1 MLPLGVS
8 VVLPKIRPLQTKQ
21 HRNDLEQTG
30 INRTASPWPALY
42 VRYHMKI
49 IGAFKATQFALTFAF
64 AVSIFATAQ
73 FVSIS
78 EAQANPARLAAI
90 KRVEGLHERK
100 NRKAIQAM
108 VGVNP
113 VSTPWCG
120 AAAAYAV
127 KKAGGRPPAGHNKA
141 ISWTKFGK
149 GVSLASAQ
157 KGDIVVLRFKRG
169 YHVGVYS
176 RKVDGGRIEV
186 CGGNTSNSF
195 KCTAYR
201 ASNVKAVRR

>member
-1 MLPLGVS
+1 
-8 VVLPKIRPLQTKQ
+8 
-21 HRNDLEQTG
+21 
-30 INRTASPWPALY
+30 
-42 VRYHMKI
+42 MKI
-49 IGAFKATQFALTFAF
+49 IGAFKATQLALTIAF

-73 FVSIS
+73 FATIT

-113 VSTPWCG
+113 ASTPWCG

-127 KKAGGRPPAGHNKA
+127 RKAGGRPPAGHNQA
-141 ISWTKFGK
+141 VSWTKFGT

-169 YHVGVYS
+169 YHVGVFS
-176 RKVDGGRIEV
+176 KKLHGGRVEI
-186 CGGNTSNSF
+186 CRGNTSNSF
-195 KCTAYR
+195 KCTGYR

>member
-1 MLPLGVS
+1 M
-8 VVLPKIRPLQTKQ
+8 
-21 HRNDLEQTG
+21 NFF
-30 INRTASPWPALY
+30 
-42 VRYHMKI
+42 
-49 IGAFKATQFALTFAF
+49 GAFKAAQFALTIAF

-73 FVSIS
+73 FSSIT
-78 EAQANPARLAAI
+78 EAHANPARLAAI

-120 AAAAYAV
+120 AATAYAV
-127 KKAGGRPPAGHNKA
+127 RKAGGKPVAGHNKA
-141 ISWTKFGK
+141 VSWTKFGK
-149 GVSLASAQ
+149 GVSLASAR

-176 RKVDGGRIEV
+176 KKAGNGRIEV
-186 CGGNTSNSF
+186 CGGNMSNRF
-195 KCTAYR
+195 KCSNYRTAH
-201 ASNVKAVRR
+201 VKAVRR

>member
-1 MLPLGVS
+1 
-8 VVLPKIRPLQTKQ
+8 
-21 HRNDLEQTG
+21 
-30 INRTASPWPALY
+30 
-42 VRYHMKI
+42 MKI
-49 IGAFKATQFALTFAF
+49 FGAFKAAQFALTIAF
-64 AVSIFATAQ
+64 AVSIFGAVQLST
-73 FVSIS
+73 IT
-78 EAQANPARLAAI
+78 EAHANPARLAAI

-120 AAAAYAV
+120 AAVAYAV
-127 KKAGGRPPAGHNKA
+127 RKAGGKPVAGANKA
-141 ISWTKFGK
+141 ISWAKFGK
-149 GVSLASAQ
+149 GVSLASAR

-176 RKVDGGRIEV
+176 KKLGNGRVEV

-195 KCTAYR
+195 KCTGYR